1 MDNFR
6 ALQEFLGRFMPL
18 SGEDFA
24 ILKKKSSVIHIRKK
38 DIITDA
44 GDTELYLYF
53 VVKGLIR
60 EYFYKGS
67 QQVTTDLISEGTIT
81 GSVTSFF
88 TGAPSHFCLQAMEP
102 CSLIAIH
109 KGALED
115 LYRSKRSWEKFG
127 RIITTHFLLQQEKQI
142 LNYTR
147 LNPRERF
154 LHFVNEYSHLV
165 QRVPQKYLASFL
177 QIKPETFSRMKHM
190 IRKNPKKQSV
200 S

>member
-115 LYRSKRSWEKFG
+115 LYRSNRNWEKFG

-177 QIKPETFSRMKHM
+177 QIKPETFSRMKHL

>member
-115 LYRSKRSWEKFG
+115 LYRSNRNWEKFG

-154 LHFVNEYSHLV
+154 LRFVNEYSHLV

-177 QIKPETFSRMKHM
+177 QIKPETFSRMKHL
-190 IRKNPKKQSV
+190 IRKNHKKQSV

>member
-24 ILKKKSSVIHIRKK
+24 ILKKKSSVVHIRKK

-115 LYRSKRSWEKFG
+115 LYRSNRNWEKFG

>member
-115 LYRSKRSWEKFG
+115 LYRSNRNWEKFG

>member
-24 ILKKKSSVIHIRKK
+24 ILKKKSSVVHIRKK

-115 LYRSKRSWEKFG
+115 LYRSNRNWEKFG

-177 QIKPETFSRMKHM
+177 QIKPETFSRMKHL
-190 IRKNPKKQSV
+190 IRKNHKKQSV